1 MLRIPE
7 DDVCWFCE
15 YLAGRRPYTILHED
29 ALTATLVTR
38 EQRGRPHLLVIP
50 RSHRESVL
58 DLTDDEAAAL
68 LCRVRD
74 VARVIAT
81 VHDPEGIAVWQNN
94 GVPAHQSVPH
104 VHFHVA
110 GTLPDGGTEWGPV
123 RRLELT
129 ETDAIAS
136 ALAPGGTQPL
146 RGLTGR

>member
-15 YLAGRRPYTILHED
+15 YLAGRRPYTILHQD

-50 RSHRESVL
+50 RSHRETIL
-58 DLTDDEAAAL
+58 DLTDAEAAAL
-68 LCRVRD
+68 MCRVRD
-74 VARVIAT
+74 VARTIAA

-104 VHFHVA
+104 VHLHVA
-110 GTLPDGGTEWGPV
+110 GTLPGGGTEWGPV
-123 RRLELT
+123 PRLAVEA
-129 ETDAIAS
+129 TDAIA
-136 ALAPGGTQPL
+136 ARLMV
-146 RGLTGR
+146 